1 MFIRSAKMK
10 ANGKGKR
17 VVNTKAD
24 GREGKMRPLGFNKT
38 RYSISYLSRVP
49 PWHPWVSVL
58 GLCVPWMACLHA
70 CK

>member
-10 ANGKGKR
+10 ADGKGKR
-17 VVNTKAD
+17 VVNKSGWQGGQNATIS
-24 GREGKMRPLGFNKT
+24 FNKT